1 MAFDLSRFILNRILQ
16 ITVVLNFAV
25 RQITKLETNIV
36 SVERVKEYSE
46 TTPEADWESEEER
59 QPPEEWPSQGRIE
72 LQGYSTR
79 WERNFEILLIDHRIF
94 ITNAGI
100 RANKFQIL
108 RI

>member
-1 MAFDLSRFILNRILQ
+1 MAFDLSRFTLNRILQ

-79 WERNFEILLIDHRIF
+79 WERNFEILLIHHRRF
-94 ITNAGI
+94 V
-100 RANKFQIL
+100 KC
-108 RI
+108 